1 MRKMTIAGIL
11 GISLFI
17 FAACSGGS
25 GGDAGGKE
33 AAIVKL
39 TSSNDF
45 FTTVTKLQS
54 AIAANN
60 LVLLKEYNIQA
71 MMKMVNKSIE
81 SNMTYQTFHPRYGKI
96 LIESDPDAFVS
107 TPLSFV
113 VRQAGSKVEL
123 LYRKPSDVYR
133 MFAVPSSLTGE
144 LDRIF
149 NDIATVATQ

>member
-1 MRKMTIAGIL
+1 MRKMPILSLL
-11 GISLFI
+11 GITLLL
-17 FAACSGGS
+17 FAACSGGGS
-25 GGDAGGKE
+25 GNAGGKE

-39 TSSNDF
+39 TSNNDF
-45 FTTVTKLQS
+45 FTTVSKLQS

-81 SNMTYQTFHPRYGKI
+81 SFMTYQTFHPRYGKI
-96 LIESDPDAFVS
+96 LVESDPDAFVS
-107 TPLSFV
+107 TPLSFA

-123 LYRKPSDVYR
+123 LYRKPSDVYQ
-133 MFAVPSSLTGE
+133 MFDVPSSLTDE

-149 NDIATVATQ
+149 ADVATAATQ